1 MLYCRYLAGCHIGVG
16 LTWYTWLEQGRDIG
30 VSSTFLDNLAR
41 VLKLVGEQED
51 FSNSEIT
58 ASFPIVKAIKRYM
71 IYGGRYFCTNCLFV
85 HDSIGTCEHCSGSS
99 TFICEMSGLWVL

>member
-51 FSNSEIT
+51 
-58 ASFPIVKAIKRYM
+58 
-71 IYGGRYFCTNCLFV
+71 
-85 HDSIGTCEHCSGSS
+85 
-99 TFICEMSGLWVL
+99 